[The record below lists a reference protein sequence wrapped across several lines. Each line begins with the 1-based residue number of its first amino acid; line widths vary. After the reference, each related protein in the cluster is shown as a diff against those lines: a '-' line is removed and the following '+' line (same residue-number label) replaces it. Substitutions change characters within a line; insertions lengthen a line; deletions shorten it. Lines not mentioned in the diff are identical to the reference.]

1 MSSPCTTTHFNGH
14 SIWKPQKCPL
24 QSSNFSLGAIYVTE
38 FTSKKDKFCIN
49 FIGKSLAYLSTIT
62 FLWLHHSKIN
72 QSVYTNR
79 TKNIQLTTTI
89 TWLWWWHPLRL
100 SKRQSPLP
108 TTVLLGTTLTR
119 TIRLPPDS
127 NHLIYCILLL
137 SWSEDRTEI
146 QRCEL
151 EFQRKHEWDTNTIA
165 STVIKF
171 LMVMCDRKY
180 REPFPF

>member
-1 MSSPCTTTHFNGH
+1 MTSTQVVETSVTTTDNSPTWDYTHTNDH
-14 SIWKPQKCPL
+14 
-24 QSSNFSLGAIYVTE
+24 VT
-38 FTSKKDKFCIN
+38 
-49 FIGKSLAYLSTIT
+49 
-62 FLWLHHSKIN
+62 
-72 QSVYTNR
+72 
-79 TKNIQLTTTI
+79 
-89 TWLWWWHPLRL
+89 
-100 SKRQSPLP
+100 
-108 TTVLLGTTLTR
+108 
-119 TIRLPPDS
+119 PDS

-171 LMVMCDRKY
+171 LMVMCGRKY